1 MSEDQN
7 EMDRQSAVENLFEKL
22 CSWQE
27 DSQRQFSE
35 IINSH
40 RGIIRKELN
49 DLEEEMIELK
59 VQIEVIENERE
70 VLLDTV
76 DNLNCEI
83 KQLNAKLNPVISD
96 QEIIDDEIAN
106 QKLSNKTSKHYDQ
119 EIVKSHEAV
128 PKQEVEPINIQN
140 DTVNDKTPWCNC

>member
-1 MSEDQN
+1 
-7 EMDRQSAVENLFEKL
+7 MDCQSAVENLFEKL

-49 DLEEEMIELK
+49 DLDEEMIELK
-59 VQIEVIENERE
+59 GQLEVIENERK
-70 VLLDTV
+70 VLLETV

-83 KQLNAKLNPVISD
+83 KQLNTKLIPVISD
-96 QEIIDDEIAN
+96 QEIIDDERKEGKARDTDVVSQLRCRLLVAMQCFLVCDCWRPSKN
-106 QKLSNKTSKHYDQ
+106 VSN
-119 EIVKSHEAV
+119 EIINSH
-128 PKQEVEPINIQN
+128 
-140 DTVNDKTPWCNC
+140 